1 MNNPTLTMLSAQGAP
16 VPSPTSSMDLP
27 PALASILSI
36 GSPAPNPDAGA
47 QANMGMSSAVTR
59 QQTFIPQYQ
68 QGGMIGPGGMPQPTS
83 MGMGAGMG
91 AGNVGVNP
99 QGGGQGQPMDPQ
111 MLEQQLNQFV
121 RQHPEQVQQIQK
133 AIMAALQSG
142 AMTQEELN
150 MAVQLATVAAQNP
163 EMYQYVRQ
171 FAIQQGLAGE
181 QDLSPTYDQG
191 LIFILL
197 LAARAAQTAQGG
209 QNMLQGGSPAMAAQQ
224 PMPDISASQVSSGAM
239 PSMAA
244 GGKINQKTGA
254 SEPIIIE
261 AHTGEYVIPKHVVDM
276 KGKEFFDNLVEK
288 YKGQ

>member
-1 MNNPTLTMLSAQGAP
+1 MNNPTLTMLSAQGASDY
-16 VPSPTSSMDLP
+16 SPTSSLDLP

-36 GSPAPNPDAGA
+36 GSPAPNTQMSA
-47 QANMGMSSAVTR
+47 QPNMGMSSSITP

-83 MGMGAGMG
+83 MGGT
-91 AGNVGVNP
+91 GNVGVNP

-111 MLEQQLNQFV
+111 MLDQQLNQFV
-121 RQHPEQVQQIQK
+121 RQHPEQIQQIQK

-142 AMTQEELN
+142 SMTQEELN

-191 LIFILL
+191 LIFIILFFIL
-197 LAARAAQTAQGG
+197 FYY
-209 QNMLQGGSPAMAAQQ
+209 
-224 PMPDISASQVSSGAM
+224 
-239 PSMAA
+239 
-244 GGKINQKTGA
+244 
-254 SEPIIIE
+254 
-261 AHTGEYVIPKHVVDM
+261 YVIFR
-276 KGKEFFDNLVEK
+276 EDNLK
-288 YKGQ
+288 

>member
-1 MNNPTLTMLSAQGAP
+1 MNNPTLTMLSAQGASDY
-16 VPSPTSSMDLP
+16 SPTSSLDLP

-36 GSPAPNPDAGA
+36 GSPAPNTQMSA
-47 QANMGMSSAVTR
+47 QPNMGMSSSITP

-83 MGMGAGMG
+83 MGMGAG
-91 AGNVGVNP
+91 NVGVNP

-111 MLEQQLNQFV
+111 MLDQQLNQFV
-121 RQHPEQVQQIQK
+121 RQHPEQIQQIQK

-142 AMTQEELN
+142 SMTQEELN

-191 LIFILL
+191 LIFIIL
-197 LAARAAQTAQGG
+197 LAARAAQSAQGG

-224 PMPDISASQVSSGAM
+224 PMSDISASQVSSGGM
-239 PSMAA
+239 PSMGM

-254 SEPIIIE
+254 SEPIVIE

-288 YKGQ
+288 YKGE

>member
-1 MNNPTLTMLSAQGAP
+1 MNNPTLTMLSAQGASDY
-16 VPSPTSSMDLP
+16 SPTSSLDLP

-36 GSPAPNPDAGA
+36 GSPAPNTQMSA
-47 QANMGMSSAVTR
+47 QPNMGMSSSITP

-83 MGMGAGMG
+83 MGGT
-91 AGNVGVNP
+91 GNVGVNP

-111 MLEQQLNQFV
+111 MLDQQLNQFV
-121 RQHPEQVQQIQK
+121 RQHPEQIQQIQK

-142 AMTQEELN
+142 SMTQEELN

-191 LIFILL
+191 LIFIIL
-197 LAARAAQTAQGG
+197 LAARAAQSAQGG

-224 PMPDISASQVSSGAM
+224 PMSDISASQVSSGGM
-239 PSMAA
+239 PSMGM

-254 SEPIIIE
+254 SEPIVIE

-288 YKGQ
+288 YKGE

>member
-1 MNNPTLTMLSAQGAP
+1 MNNPTLTMLSAQGASDY
-16 VPSPTSSMDLP
+16 SPTSSLDLP

-36 GSPAPNPDAGA
+36 GSPAPNTQMSA
-47 QANMGMSSAVTR
+47 QPNMGMSSSITP
-59 QQTFIPQYQ
+59 QQTCIPQYQ

-83 MGMGAGMG
+83 MGGT
-91 AGNVGVNP
+91 GNVGVNP

-111 MLEQQLNQFV
+111 MLDQQLNQFV
-121 RQHPEQVQQIQK
+121 RQHPEQIQQIQK

-142 AMTQEELN
+142 SMTQEELN

-191 LIFILL
+191 LIFIIL
-197 LAARAAQTAQGG
+197 LAARAAQSAQGG

-224 PMPDISASQVSSGAM
+224 PMSDISASQVSSGGM
-239 PSMAA
+239 PSMGM

-254 SEPIIIE
+254 SEPIVIE

-288 YKGQ
+288 YKGE

>member
-1 MNNPTLTMLSAQGAP
+1 MNNPTITMLSAPGASDY
-16 VPSPTSSMDLP
+16 SPTSSLDLP

-36 GSPAPNPDAGA
+36 GSPAPNTQMSA
-47 QANMGMSSAVTR
+47 QPNMGMSSSITP

-83 MGMGAGMG
+83 MGGT
-91 AGNVGVNP
+91 GNVGVNP

-111 MLEQQLNQFV
+111 MLDQQLNQFV
-121 RQHPEQVQQIQK
+121 RQHPEQIQQIQK

-142 AMTQEELN
+142 SMTQEELN

-191 LIFILL
+191 LIFIIL
-197 LAARAAQTAQGG
+197 LAARAAQSAQGG

-224 PMPDISASQVSSGAM
+224 PMSDISASQVSSGGM
-239 PSMAA
+239 PSMGM

-254 SEPIIIE
+254 SEPIVIE

-288 YKGQ
+288 YKGE

>member
-1 MNNPTLTMLSAQGAP
+1 
-16 VPSPTSSMDLP
+16 
-27 PALASILSI
+27 
-36 GSPAPNPDAGA
+36 
-47 QANMGMSSAVTR
+47 
-59 QQTFIPQYQ
+59 
-68 QGGMIGPGGMPQPTS
+68 MIGPGGMPQPTS
-83 MGMGAGMG
+83 MGGT
-91 AGNVGVNP
+91 GNVGVNP

-111 MLEQQLNQFV
+111 MLDQQLNQFV
-121 RQHPEQVQQIQK
+121 RQHPEQIQQIQK

-142 AMTQEELN
+142 SMTQEELN

-191 LIFILL
+191 LIFIIL
-197 LAARAAQTAQGG
+197 LAARAAQSAQGG

-224 PMPDISASQVSSGAM
+224 PMSDISASQVSSGGM
-239 PSMAA
+239 PSMGM

-254 SEPIIIE
+254 SEPIVIE

-288 YKGQ
+288 YKGE

>member
-1 MNNPTLTMLSAQGAP
+1 MNNPTLTMLSAQGASDY
-16 VPSPTSSMDLP
+16 SPTSSLDLP

-36 GSPAPNPDAGA
+36 GSPAPNTQMSA
-47 QANMGMSSAVTR
+47 QPNMGMSSSITP

-83 MGMGAGMG
+83 MGGT
-91 AGNVGVNP
+91 GNVGVNP

-111 MLEQQLNQFV
+111 MLDQQLNQFV
-121 RQHPEQVQQIQK
+121 RQHPEQIQQIQK

-142 AMTQEELN
+142 SMTQEELN

-191 LIFILL
+191 LIFIVL
-197 LAARAAQTAQGG
+197 LAARAAQSAQGG

-224 PMPDISASQVSSGAM
+224 PMSDISASQVSSGGM
-239 PSMAA
+239 PSMGM

-254 SEPIIIE
+254 SEPIVIE

-288 YKGQ
+288 YKGE